1 MTAGL
6 GFGSGAFVS
15 AVRLFASSAIA
26 KAGTL
31 TSGKVIIKN
40 YAINGN
46 FALALNII
54 GAGQIDVKYQLS
66 PDDSATYV
74 TPAAASDIASNFTVA
89 SGTSGFDIIGF
100 TPEVAPFLKIAI
112 TEDNVGTAVIDGW
125 LLMA

>member
-15 AVRLFASSAIA
+15 AIRLFSSADIA

-46 FALALNII
+46 FSLALKLV
-54 GAGQIDVKYQLS
+54 GAGQVDVKYQLS
-66 PDDSATYV
+66 PDDNATYV
-74 TPAAASDIASNFTVA
+74 TPSAGTNIATNFTVA

-100 TPEVAPFLKIAI
+100 TPEVAPFLKVSI